1 MNSQSITDYILKLEK
16 ENFDLKKDLL
26 ESEIQRVSTTLN
38 EADESRTKIEQLKK
52 LSTEQTERIR
62 ELTFNEI
69 EIKKESRTKIEQ
81 LKKLYTRAE
90 EDKVNALNDLND
102 ALKERRTKGFQPTDS
117 TARVLYKSLNQGL
130 VDRMMELGNMTS
142 DYHKTMTYQKAAD
155 TIFNLGYE
163 VKSGESLLQYPGI
176 GKGIAAKI
184 DEYLDE
190 QDSDYEESECS
201 DSESIA
207 SNDDDSRC
215 AYASATTPDDEG
227 SFVSETDDED
237 VNNFSED
244 EEFFASFNA
253 GLCDMLHNLA
263 DDTDDKFKR
272 KAYIRAANSVYELP
286 YKITSGKAISQGPNK
301 VPGVGKSIAAKIDDF
316 LAKTKSVN
324 GVLANY
330 FIKLGNLEEPVYK
343 SEAYWNAGDK
353 IRNLT
358 FEVSSGDDVRHLK
371 GFGPS
376 ICSKIDEF
384 LETGKIARLEELS

>member
-1 MNSQSITDYILKLEK
+1 MSSNMNSRSITDYILKLEK
-16 ENFDLKKDLL
+16 
-26 ESEIQRVSTTLN
+26 LN
-38 EADESRTKIEQLKK
+38 E
-52 LSTEQTERIR
+52 
-62 ELTFNEI
+62 
-69 EIKKESRTKIEQ
+69 ESRTKIEQ

-90 EDKVNALNDLND
+90 EEKVNALNELND
-102 ALKERRTKGFQPTDS
+102 LKYKNRSYTET
-117 TARVLYKSLNQGL
+117 TARVLHKCVNQGL
-130 VDRMMELGNMTS
+130 VDRMLELGNMTS

-155 TIFNLGYE
+155 TISQLDYE
-163 VKSGESLLQYPGI
+163 VESGESLLQYPGI

-184 DEYLDE
+184 NEYLDE

-215 AYASATTPDDEG
+215 AYAPATPDDEG
-227 SFVSETDDED
+227 SFVSDTD
-237 VNNFSED
+237 D

-253 GLCDMLHNLA
+253 DLCDMLHNLA
-263 DDTDDKFKR
+263 DETDDKFKR

-286 YKITSGKAISQGPNK
+286 YRITSGKAISQGPNK

-324 GVLANY
+324 GVLANC

-343 SEAYWNAGDK
+343 SEAYWNAADK
-353 IRNLT
+353 LRDLT
-358 FEVSSGDDVRHLK
+358 FEVSSGNDVRHLK

>member
-1 MNSQSITDYILKLEK
+1 MNSRSITDYILKLEK
-16 ENFDLKKDLL
+16 
-26 ESEIQRVSTTLN
+26 LN
-38 EADESRTKIEQLKK
+38 E
-52 LSTEQTERIR
+52 
-62 ELTFNEI
+62 
-69 EIKKESRTKIEQ
+69 ESRTKIEQ

-90 EDKVNALNDLND
+90 EEKVNALNELND
-102 ALKERRTKGFQPTDS
+102 LKYKNRSYTET
-117 TARVLYKSLNQGL
+117 TARVLHKCVNQGL
-130 VDRMMELGNMTS
+130 VDRMLELGNMTS

-155 TIFNLGYE
+155 TISQLDYE
-163 VKSGESLLQYPGI
+163 VESGESLLQYPGI

-184 DEYLDE
+184 NEYLDE

-215 AYASATTPDDEG
+215 AYAPATPDDEG
-227 SFVSETDDED
+227 SFVSDTD
-237 VNNFSED
+237 D

-253 GLCDMLHNLA
+253 DLCDMLHNLA
-263 DDTDDKFKR
+263 DETDDKFKR

-286 YKITSGKAISQGPNK
+286 YRITSGKAISQGPNK

-324 GVLANY
+324 GVLANC

-343 SEAYWNAGDK
+343 SEAYWNAADK
-353 IRNLT
+353 LRDLT
-358 FEVSSGDDVRHLK
+358 FEVSSGNDVRHLK